1 MTHMTHIPYRGPRA
15 RAHIPYMANMRHM
28 RHASWRAGA
37 MPPSATEIDAK
48 KLACPTLRASLTAAV
63 PPAVSRRASATRCA
77 CCTAKKNAPCLRG
90 SSRALMPAPRSSGH
104 LGATR
109 SGGGGGRDGAR
120 GEAGTTMTE
129 LVRYETARRALAEA
143 HCVDEV
149 KDIRD
154 KRWATLSGKVYRFT
168 CGTGSR
174 GRRDQMSQ
182 AATLT
187 DEEARND

>member
-1 MTHMTHIPYRGPRA
+1 M
-15 RAHIPYMANMRHM
+15 
-28 RHASWRAGA
+28 S
-37 MPPSATEIDAK
+37 
-48 KLACPTLRASLTAAV
+48 TAFV
-63 PPAVSRRASATRCA
+63 
-77 CCTAKKNAPCLRG
+77 
-90 SSRALMPAPRSSGH
+90 GH

-154 KRWATLSGKVYRFT
+154 KRFRQSLPVH

-187 DEEARND
+187 DEEARNV